1 MTNPND
7 DIVERLIL
15 EGAIEVAGIDSVTG
29 EFLFSFTDKL
39 KEIDPEMYNGI
50 MESFHQNVMAL
61 WEKGFVN
68 IDMESDNP
76 KLSLNEKSLDEDETQ
91 KLEPHLSETLREVMR
106 MMRS

>member
-1 MTNPND
+1 MTSQSD
-7 DIVERLIL
+7 EFIEKLIL

-39 KEIDPEMYNGI
+39 RQIDPEMYYGI
-50 MESFHQNVMAL
+50 MESFHQNVMKL

-68 IDMESDNP
+68 INMESDNP
-76 KLSLNEKSLDEDETQ
+76 KISLNEKALDDSEAK
-91 KLEPHLSETLREVMR
+91 KLDPQLSETLREVMR